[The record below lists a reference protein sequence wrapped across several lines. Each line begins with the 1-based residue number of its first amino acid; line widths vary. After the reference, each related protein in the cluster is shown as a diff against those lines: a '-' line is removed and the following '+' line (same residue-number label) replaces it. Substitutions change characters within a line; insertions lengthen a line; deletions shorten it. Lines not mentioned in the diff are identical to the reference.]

1 MKVKILAVLFL
12 VLLVHSLLSEDI
24 LDYLSQDEGRVH
36 IGSNYRLSNPDK
48 KTVVKPGLLE
58 DKVLDKKQDVSVL
71 YKEQLD
77 KGVGG
82 RVVPINTSELDEYFQ
97 NFYLGQVVSIDFL
110 GQVFE
115 GKYYQIN
122 HQEEGDGWVYYYGGK
137 VDSDPSVGMNITYA
151 DGVLFGDISDGDKR
165 HVIET
170 IDGVIYVYEDVKEYF
185 HGNDFI
191 GN

>member
-1 MKVKILAVLFL
+1 MKVKILAVFFL
-12 VLLVHSLLSEDI
+12 VLLVHSLLSKDI
-24 LDYLSQDEGRVH
+24 LDYFSLDEEHVH
-36 IGSNYRLSNPDK
+36 DDSNDRLSITDK
-48 KTVVKPGLLE
+48 KTVVKPGVLE
-58 DKVLDKKQDVSVL
+58 DKVSDKKQDVPVL
-71 YKEQLD
+71 YDEPLD

-82 RVVPINTSELDEYFQ
+82 RIVPISTSELDEYFQ
-97 NFYLGQVVSIDFL
+97 SFHLGQVVSIDFL

-122 HQEEGDGWVYYYGGK
+122 HQEEGDGWVYYYGGM
-137 VDSDPSVGMNITYA
+137 VDSDPSVGINITYA

-170 IDGVIYVYEDVKEYF
+170 IDGVVYIYEDVREYF